1 MTYPFIS
8 SYKFNVPVVPRF
20 ITNSIFKPVLTNIL
34 AGSLALNQIHP
45 VSASTL
51 SAPIVTTNRF
61 VINAAE
67 YAQVVGSYSDPNHPG
82 CKRLISFE
90 NNEVVISG
98 SDELDGSNPFR
109 LIARTQP
116 DGSLIIDFSPKGG
129 PKDLKGKKESN
140 LFELCLLLSYVNNIL
155 YTIDAIIYLHDL
167 IAVYDVDSKALAVS

>member
-1 MTYPFIS
+1 MINPRKVKCILYLAIMLAIVWGLFWTIMTFPFIS
-8 SYKFNVPVVPRF
+8 SYKFNVPVPRF

-45 VSASTL
+45 VSASPN
-51 SAPIVTTNRF
+51 PIVTTNSF
-61 VINAAE
+61 IVNAAE
-67 YAQVVGSYSDPNHPG
+67 GNQYTQVLGKYSDPNHPG

-98 SDELDGSNPFR
+98 SDELDGSKPFR

-129 PKDLKGKKESN
+129 PKDLKG
-140 LFELCLLLSYVNNIL
+140 
-155 YTIDAIIYLHDL
+155 
-167 IAVYDVDSKALAVS
+167 